1 MYAYFLHFQN
11 ITYPEIHDL
20 NNNVTHYCNLS
31 KSVWITNILPSAEHG
46 RIILHR
52 SAGTYLLIY
61 LNLPNCC
68 VVLCIF
74 VLFYVLFF
82 VTFPVLFVCICVLN
96 NCHRVTTQLQLNVYH
111 IIWIRMDGLW
121 FLRECGRVEVTGR
134 AEEVTGNM
142 SCKLKIHIF
151 GNVILCPW
159 VSFPDVSRA
168 HHLRPCYN
176 IYFCK
181 FIEEKLLKKKR
192 KSW

>member
-96 NCHRVTTQLQLNVYH
+96 NCHRVVTQLQLDINISKYISYQVTDRH
-111 IIWIRMDGLW
+111 FSAEIGAII
-121 FLRECGRVEVTGR
+121 
-134 AEEVTGNM
+134 
-142 SCKLKIHIF
+142 
-151 GNVILCPW
+151 
-159 VSFPDVSRA
+159 SR
-168 HHLRPCYN
+168 RD
-176 IYFCK
+176 K
-181 FIEEKLLKKKR
+181 FTYQTL
-192 KSW
+192 